1 MDTGN
6 NINEKIQKILDETV
20 NGQLAAHGGSA
31 SLTEYEDGVAW
42 IKFHGAC
49 ASCMSSSETL
59 ENVVKESICRELP
72 EVREVRL
79 DDSVSE
85 DLLDMARKILSGE
98 LKD

>member
-1 MDTGN
+1 MDTKD
-6 NINEKIQKILDETV
+6 NIRERIQKILDENV
-20 NGQLAAHGGSA
+20 NAQLAAHGGSA

-59 ENVVKESICRELP
+59 ENIVKESICREIP
-72 EVREVRL
+72 EVRELRL